1 MSNCVFVCVRAG
13 LVSEQKNQMEEKARR
28 RDGHGQEEAGLGDRE
43 AEGQLGQRGRRRR
56 LQQASGSQLGRR
68 EDHTAAEET
77 QTGLGAAAA
86 HVGERQLLIHGDV
99 FIFRGGNETD
109 SRGGTLLAFAL
120 EFNFYCYYYFFY
132 FFIFCT
138 LTETLMYPDK
148 VRRRTKTLWFRSENA
163 D

>member
-1 MSNCVFVCVRAG
+1 
-13 LVSEQKNQMEEKARR
+13 MEEKARR

-43 AEGQLGQRGRRRR
+43 AEGQLGQRGRGRR

-99 FIFRGGNETD
+99 FLFPGGNETD
-109 SRGGTLLAFAL
+109 SRSGTLLAFTL
-120 EFNFYCYYYFFY
+120 EFNFYLLLLLLLLLFFA
-132 FFIFCT
+132 
-138 LTETLMYPDK
+138 
-148 VRRRTKTLWFRSENA
+148 R
-163 D
+163 